1 MGRGSAGGGRPSVH
15 LSVLGGATAP
25 LAVLTLLRAGGC
37 RGGWI
42 LAVPRRAGDPGS
54 SAGLGAAW
62 GCRDHSPQPSLSV
75 PCSSQLALTT
85 GSWCWLPAGV
95 VTTGG
100 CGVTVPPHGCHLTHP
115 ATRRVPELSAGV
127 AVWGGDPHAG
137 PYRVFMWGEEAAEPP
152 SLPQLLLFEGFKGR
166 NQLKRQ
172 LCKSCRRHT
181 GCGGAPLRSRSRSA
195 SLQASHL
202 IPLTHLC
209 NQLTACKKP
218 QIHGE
223 GGAGCSTGSLGTAP
237 SFG

>member
-1 MGRGSAGGGRPSVH
+1 M
-15 LSVLGGATAP
+15 
-25 LAVLTLLRAGGC
+25 
-37 RGGWI
+37 
-42 LAVPRRAGDPGS
+42 
-54 SAGLGAAW
+54 
-62 GCRDHSPQPSLSV
+62 
-75 PCSSQLALTT
+75 
-85 GSWCWLPAGV
+85 
-95 VTTGG
+95 
-100 CGVTVPPHGCHLTHP
+100 
-115 ATRRVPELSAGV
+115 

-137 PYRVFMWGEEAAEPP
+137 PYRVFVWGEEAAEPP

-209 NQLTACKKP
+209 NRLTACKKP